1 MRKNALRSVAA
12 FVLALGLGACSQDL
26 TQLHSA
32 SNLSDFVA
40 ALQKI
45 TVGDLEAATARAI
58 AGGDVMG
65 AQCYPVLEKYVS
77 QGLPGVEKLA
87 GAFDAFEAARL
98 GRKNFSAG
106 VPDDLRMACAPLMMD
121 EREFV
126 LKMVAI
132 AGAGAATSGAAPLI
146 IGPAVPLL
154 R

>member
-1 MRKNALRSVAA
+1 MKRALRTLAA
-12 FVLALGLGACSQDL
+12 ILMAAGLGGCSQDL
-26 TQLHSA
+26 SQLHS
-32 SNLSDFVA
+32 SSSLSDFVA

-45 TVGDLEAATARAI
+45 TVTDLEAATARAI

-132 AGAGAATSGAAPLI
+132 AGAGAAAGGAAPI
-146 IGPAVPLL
+146 VIGPAVPLL